1 MRIALL
7 GTRGLPAAYSGFE
20 TAVDNLGTRLAA
32 RGHEVVVYCRPHMV
46 EGRHRRYRGMR
57 LVYVRTIRNKYLD
70 TFVHSLL
77 CTAHMGLVLRPDVAF
92 YFIAGN
98 SPFAGLSRLLGV
110 PSINNVDGLDSQR
123 AKWPA
128 LAKAYLRWAERNAP
142 RFATRT
148 ITDSRAVQRLYRE
161 QHHAETVYI
170 PYGSALPDGDSE
182 EVLERFD
189 LRKRDYVLFVGRL
202 VPENNAH
209 VLVEAFAGLDT
220 DMKLVVVGDA
230 SYADAYQT
238 ALRDCE
244 DPRVLFTGYQFGEG
258 YRTLLRNAAIFVA
271 PTEVGGTHPVIVEA
285 MGAGNCVV
293 VNDHEP
299 NLEAIGEAGVAYK
312 GREGAAGLRRV
323 LRSLLDDPAKVQRCR
338 ELAAVR
344 ARDIYSWDAVTG
356 QYEEL
361 AEAVLGGVPQP
372 ARM

>member
-1 MRIALL
+1 ML

-20 TAVDNLGTRLAA
+20 TAVENLGSRLAE

-46 EGRHRRYRGMR
+46 KGRHRQYKGMR
-57 LVYVRTIRNKYLD
+57 LVYVPTIRNKYLD
-70 TFVHSLL
+70 TFVHSFL
-77 CTAHMGLVLRPDVAF
+77 CTLHMGLFLRPDVAF

-110 PSINNVDGLDSQR
+110 PSLINVDGLDSQR

-142 RFATRT
+142 CFATRT

-170 PYGSALPDGDSE
+170 PYGSSLSGGDSP
-182 EVLERFD
+182 VHLERFG
-189 LRKRDYVLFVGRL
+189 LHERGYVLFVGRL

-209 VLVEAFAGLDT
+209 VLVEAFRSLDT
-220 DMKLVVVGDA
+220 AMKLVVVGDA
-230 SYADAYQT
+230 PYASDYQASLHKCDDA
-238 ALRDCE
+238 
-244 DPRVLFTGYQFGEG
+244 RVIFTGYLFDEG

-271 PTEVGGTHPVIVEA
+271 PTQVGGTHPVIAEA

-299 NLEAIGEAGVAYK
+299 NLEVIGDAGVPYR
-312 GREGAAGLRRV
+312 GDEGAAGLRRV
-323 LRSLLDDPAKVQRCR
+323 LQSLLADPVAVRR
-338 ELAAVR
+338 YRVVAAAR
-344 ARDIYSWDAVTG
+344 ARDMYSWDVVTK
-356 QYEEL
+356 QYEVL
-361 AEAVLGGVPQP
+361 AEAVLDSLS
-372 ARM
+372 ARRTR